1 MTTFKKQITI
11 DSPKQKLWT
20 LVSDLGSIYKFN
32 PRVTKSYYT
41 TTNTKGIDAARICEL
56 YPSGKILE
64 TVKNWNEGNGFLLQI
79 DPIEKAPPVKNF
91 SGLFELNE
99 INTNSTQISITIDYE
114 MKLGAIGLL
123 LNNLII
129 RPKMEE
135 GIKDLLEGLKIHS
148 ETGAEIKDIKTLHN
162 ILDAA

>member
-1 MTTFKKQITI
+1 MTTFKKQIII
-11 DSPKQKLWT
+11 DSPKQNLWT
-20 LVSDLGSIYKFN
+20 IVSDLGSIYKFN

-56 YPSGKILE
+56 YPSGKIQE
-64 TVKNWNEGNGFLLQI
+64 TVKNWDEGTGFLLQI

-91 SGLFELNE
+91 SGLFELNA
-99 INTNSTQISITIDYE
+99 INNNKTQVSITIDYE

-129 RPKMEE
+129 RSKMEE

-148 ETGAEIKDIKTLHN
+148 ETGAEIKDSKMLKS
-162 ILDAA
+162 ILSTS